1 MGDGM
6 SEAPTATPPPA
17 DGLRGRALRGA
28 AWSVLQNALTQVCSI
43 AVVMVLGR
51 HIAPA
56 EYGLVALAQLVIQFL
71 MVFLEQ
77 GFSEALVQR
86 RELTRE
92 DADTAFWSVAGMG
105 VFLALLANLLAGPF
119 AAWQGEPRLEAM
131 MRALSAGFVIISLR
145 TVPEAMLLREMR
157 MGTLAVRQL
166 GSTVLA
172 GAVGVGGALAGWGAW
187 SVVAQTL
194 TISTAGSLIL
204 WVLSPWRPGL
214 RVSRASLRSLLGF
227 GSHVMGNNIITYGN
241 RRLDQW
247 LIEAFHGKVALGYY
261 QMAQRWVEVQS
272 ALLGQALNQV
282 SFSSFARVQREPAR
296 MGRGYVQATRLGA
309 GVGLPML
316 AGLAVTAPDVLHL
329 LVGPNWLA
337 AAPMLAVLAAGAMV
351 QLLNPLNAAVLLSC
365 GRPSWRTW
373 INLLSL
379 VANSAL
385 FLLTAPLGP
394 VWMAAAYSARA
405 WLLAPVQWVLVHRL
419 IRPDWLEFTRGFG
432 GPLLASAGMAGAVH
446 ALRGMAWLAAWP
458 AFPRLA
464 ACALAGAGVYAVLLR
479 VVSPATWTALR
490 GVAAHLV
497 QRRARAASS

>member
-1 MGDGM
+1 MGGGM

-51 HIAPA
+51 HISPA
-56 EYGLVALAQLVIQFL
+56 EYGLVALAQLIIQFL

-86 RELTRE
+86 RALTRE

-105 VFLALLANLLAGPF
+105 LFLAALANLVAGPF
-119 AAWQGEPRLEAM
+119 AEWQGEPRLEAM
-131 MRALSAGFVIISLR
+131 IRALSLGFVIMSLR

-172 GAVGVGGALAGWGAW
+172 GAVGVGCALAGMGAW

-204 WVLSPWRPGL
+204 WILSPWRPGL
-214 RVSRASLRSLLGF
+214 RASWSSLRSLLGF
-227 GSHVMGNNIITYGN
+227 GSHIMGNNLISYGN

-309 GVGLPML
+309 GVGLPLL
-316 AGLAVTAPDVLHL
+316 AGLAVTAPDVLRM
-329 LVGPNWLA
+329 LVGPNWLP

-351 QLLNPLNAAVLLSC
+351 QLLNPLNSAVMLSC
-365 GRPSWRTW
+365 EKPGWRTGL
-373 INLLSL
+373 NLLNL
-379 VANSAL
+379 VSNSIL
-385 FLLTAPLGP
+385 FVLTAPLGP
-394 VWMAAAYSARA
+394 VWMAAAYAARA
-405 WLLAPVQWVLVHRL
+405 WLLAPVQCVLVHRL
-419 IRPDWLEFTRGFG
+419 IRPDWWEFTRGFG
-432 GPLLASAGMAGAVH
+432 GPLLASAGMAWAVH
-446 ALRGMAWLAAWP
+446 ALRETAALADWSAL
-458 AFPRLA
+458 PRLA
-464 ACALAGAGVYAVLLR
+464 VCALAGLAVYAVLLR

-490 GVAAHLV
+490 GATGHLL
-497 QRRARAASS
+497 QRRSRAASS